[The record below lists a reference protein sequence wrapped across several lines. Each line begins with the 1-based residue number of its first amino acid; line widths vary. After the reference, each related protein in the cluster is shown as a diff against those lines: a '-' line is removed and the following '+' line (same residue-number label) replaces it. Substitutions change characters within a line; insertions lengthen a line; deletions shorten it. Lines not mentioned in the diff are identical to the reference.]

1 VNTEFSL
8 KKVVVFLLL
17 GVALLAI
24 PITVYVA
31 QRQQNTQSNASV
43 VSDTT
48 VIAMVNGQQITKF
61 NVKKVAQEQYEKG
74 AVDSQALNDSLKAII
89 ERRLLDSESTSRG
102 ITINPSDIQVRMDD
116 EGLTNTQAKYDLL
129 REKVAQVVAK
139 NWQVYVIGFWVPP
152 SDQQANM
159 TADEKTTA
167 AKQLTDGLKAL
178 DEAETLMSG
187 DKSALEIAQSL
198 IKKYPSLEPV
208 LGVNG
213 YFVAQAEKANELS
226 QLENPRTYYYQSAS
240 VGQPLFD
247 AIYSLNTAGEVKK
260 ALSDK
265 DSGGNVV
272 KLINSNTNAS
282 FNTYEEWLANKKQS
296 SVQILSSL

>member
-1 VNTEFSL
+1 M
-8 KKVVVFLLL
+8 
-17 GVALLAI
+17 LAI

-43 VSDTT
+43 VSDST
-48 VIAMVNGQQITKF
+48 VVAMVNGQQITKF
-61 NVKKVAQEQYEKG
+61 NVKKVAQEQYEIG

-89 ERRLLDSESTSRG
+89 ERRLLDAEASSQG

-116 EGLTNTQAKYDLL
+116 EGLSNTQAKYDLL
-129 REKVAQVVAK
+129 REKVAQAVAK

-178 DEAETLMSG
+178 DEAENLMSG

-213 YFVAQAEKANELS
+213 YLVAQAEKANELS
-226 QLENPRTYYYQSAS
+226 LLENPRIYYYQSAS
-240 VGQPLFD
+240 VGQSLFD
-247 AIYSLNTAGEVKK
+247 TIYSLNATGEIKK
-260 ALSDK
+260 ALSEK

-272 KLINSNTNAS
+272 KLINSNTNAT

-296 SVQILSSL
+296 SVQILSPL